1 MILLPILAALAPIQD
16 SHPLE
21 LDKTGMKWALPFER
35 ALESASERGRL
46 LLIKPVA
53 FGTSRDGGW

>member
-1 MILLPILAALAPIQD
+1 
-16 SHPLE
+16 
-21 LDKTGMKWALPFER
+21 MKWVLPFSKAQEK
-35 ALESASERGRL
+35 ASADKRI